1 MYLVSHSDDD
11 LPEVRLKEKL
21 LAKLEEITKERL
33 ICLFTIHVTT
43 KLDLNNAK
51 RSLLDRA
58 YKIYITK
65 NVPSSSLL
73 LCQCSLFI
81 KKLKGFLKGGGGMEK
96 AHLLFTQ
103 KLQRKKVAYR

>member
-58 YKIYITK
+58 YKI
-65 NVPSSSLL
+65 
-73 LCQCSLFI
+73 
-81 KKLKGFLKGGGGMEK
+81 
-96 AHLLFTQ
+96 H
-103 KLQRKKVAYR
+103 